1 LLKAIVAIKGQDF
14 IIIANL
20 QAKDIIVIIFK
31 ANVYTIKAEFK
42 YKPKLSEDRPS
53 KKRSK
58 LN

>member
-1 LLKAIVAIKGQDF
+1 MLKAIVAIKGQDF

-20 QAKDIIVIIFK
+20 QAKDIIVVIFK
-31 ANVYTIKAEFK
+31 ANIHATKAEFK
-42 YKPKLSEDRPS
+42 YKLKLSKDKPS